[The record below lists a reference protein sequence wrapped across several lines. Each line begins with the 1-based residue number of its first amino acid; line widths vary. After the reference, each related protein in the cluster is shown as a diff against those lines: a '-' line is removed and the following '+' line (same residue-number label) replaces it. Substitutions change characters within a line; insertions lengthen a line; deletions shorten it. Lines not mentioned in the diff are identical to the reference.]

1 MIYALRWMIFVVSV
15 LIASSAQAQTS
26 AVADALSEPQTFAAV
41 QTDTLS
47 IRFRLD
53 SIRVDMNYAGNGKAW
68 EAFESNF
75 HYRYSGVSP
84 EALRLD
90 IYSGASPEGTAAHNR
105 WLGENRGIAIRRL
118 VRQRLGSNVGSIIVH
133 NEAARWDGL
142 YEAVAKSHEPWR
154 NEVLRIIEM
163 PASPDENQRDHRETL
178 LRTLRGGSVWP
189 ILRDRY
195 LAPLRSGA
203 TAVLSWRP
211 IAGSRDTI
219 VVRDTIILAQ
229 PIYMNAPMESD
240 DDAPEVRK
248 PVQRWPVWILRT
260 NIPMLGTGTPNLQA
274 EWSLGHK
281 DKWSLNVEG
290 VWSWWTFNYNAYAN
304 EILYGSVELRRWLG
318 RRYRH
323 HTLSGWH
330 LGLAVGGGYG
340 DLEWRSKGYQAE
352 VYSAYVNLGWQHRF
366 GRRKQWAFDVGV
378 GLGFAHIDWR
388 RYDGSTIFPAGKEE
402 YHDDHLM
409 WQETGHT
416 NWPGAVHANISIG
429 YVFNQH
435 DAKWRRERAMARDA
449 EENSQL
455 HLRDSLKAHEKYVQ
469 DSIKIAKKQRIKEI
483 ELLPRAER
491 KLALNQLAAEE
502 FQAKYDAKMAKRQA
516 KIDRKLAKQKDKFDS
531 KLRKQQAKDD
541 KRLRKEQLLQEKID
555 RKREKLQRKNWA
567 HTPEGIM
574 AIEKQKEEMKAAKVQ
589 AKYDKKNAKKQA
601 KLEKMER
608 KLRERID
615 FEHRQNLEKLQR
627 QMERA
632 DQKYNKPE
640 VELKK

>member
-1 MIYALRWMIFVVSV
+1 MFFAMAALSSNSV
-15 LIASSAQAQTS
+15 QAQSST
-26 AVADALSEPQTFAAV
+26 VVGALSEPQSKAV
-41 QTDTLS
+41 VQADTLD

-53 SIRVDMNYAGNGKAW
+53 SIRIDMNYAGNAKTW
-68 EAFESNF
+68 EKFESSFRN
-75 HYRYSGVSP
+75 RYSGVSP

-118 VRQRLGSNVGSIIVH
+118 VRQRLGGNVGSIIVH

-142 YEAVAKSHEPWR
+142 YEAVAKSNEPWR
-154 NEVLRIIEM
+154 NDVLRIIEM
-163 PASPDENQRDHRETL
+163 PASPDENQRDHRETR
-178 LRTLRGGSVWP
+178 LRSLGGGSVWP
-189 ILRDRY
+189 ILRDKY

-211 IAGSRDTI
+211 LAGGRDTI
-219 VVRDTIILAQ
+219 VVRDTIIMAQ
-229 PIYMNAPMESD
+229 PIYINAPVESGSD
-240 DDAPEVRK
+240 EEEEAPEVRK
-248 PVQRWPVWILRT
+248 PLQRWPVWILRT

-304 EILYGSVELRRWLG
+304 EIIYGSVELRRWLG

-366 GRRKQWAFDVGV
+366 GRRKQWAFDIGV

-388 RYDGSTIFPAGKEE
+388 RYDGSTIFPVGKEE
-402 YHDDHLM
+402 NHDDHLM

-429 YVFNQH
+429 YVF
-435 DAKWRRERAMARDA
+435 KWRREKALARDA
-449 EENSQL
+449 EKNARL
-455 HLRDSLKAHEKYVQ
+455 HLRDSLGAREKFER
-469 DSIKIAKKQRIKEI
+469 DSIEIAKKQRMKEI
-483 ELLPRAER
+483 ELLPKAER
-491 KLALNQLAAEE
+491 RLALAQLKAEQRQARVDAKIARQ
-502 FQAKYDAKMAKRQA
+502 QAKLERQQAKRQA
-516 KIDRKLAKQKDKFDS
+516 KIDKRMA
-531 KLRKQQAKDD
+531 RQQAKAE
-541 KRLRKEQLLQEKID
+541 KRERKSQLLMDKHQRKQEKLE
-555 RKREKLQRKNWA
+555 RKLWA
-567 HTPEGIM
+567 STPEGIR
-574 AIEKQKEEMKAAKVQ
+574 AIEQQKAEDKAARQQ
-589 AKYDKKNAKKQA
+589 AKLDRKQAKREAEAARRQA
-601 KLEKMER
+601 KLER
-608 KLRERID
+608 KQAKVRQRIE

-627 QMERA
+627 QMERT
-632 DQKYNKPE
+632 DQKYGE
-640 VELKK
+640 VKSE